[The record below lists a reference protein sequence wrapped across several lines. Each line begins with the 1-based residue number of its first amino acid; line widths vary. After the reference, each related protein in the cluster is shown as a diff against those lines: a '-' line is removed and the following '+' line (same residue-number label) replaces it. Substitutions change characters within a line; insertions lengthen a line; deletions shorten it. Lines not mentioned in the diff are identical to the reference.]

1 MGAEW
6 LTFEKVGV
14 CGYILGVWKP
24 KIRQR
29 CEACGTVSLSCSLK
43 LVKHRRTHFGGVKL
57 SLVSTLQAVLKL
69 RSCAFPEHVDASHG
83 R

>member
-24 KIRQR
+24 KI
-29 CEACGTVSLSCSLK
+29 
-43 LVKHRRTHFGGVKL
+43 RRTHFGGVKL